1 MDQMLSERV
10 NKKIEEN
17 RSMNQSKVSNASVV
31 PAQAQETKTIEEIK
45 LDNVDHYT
53 TTENDKLTNLNSPV
67 SSD

>member
-1 MDQMLSERV
+1 
-10 NKKIEEN
+10 
-17 RSMNQSKVSNASVV
+17 
-31 PAQAQETKTIEEIK
+31 

>member
-31 PAQAQETKTIEEIK
+31 PAQA
-45 LDNVDHYT
+45 
-53 TTENDKLTNLNSPV
+53 
-67 SSD
+67 